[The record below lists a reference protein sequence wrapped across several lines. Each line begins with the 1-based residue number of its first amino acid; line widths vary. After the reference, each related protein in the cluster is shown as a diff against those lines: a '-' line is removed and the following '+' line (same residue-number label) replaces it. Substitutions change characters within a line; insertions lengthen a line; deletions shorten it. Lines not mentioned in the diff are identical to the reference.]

1 MITKMKEK
9 LISATGSASGIASVL
24 GSWQVCHNICLGII
38 ASLSV
43 VGITLVGMPLEFF
56 TKIAI
61 PAWSIAI
68 LFFAIALGLYIKKKC
83 ISKNLLLLNSGLL
96 IAGIPFQQVQQFSS
110 FFLTVGG
117 TIAVVSLMGFVR
129 EKGWEK
135 IKHWAKPVMLYGGI
149 GILIGAAI
157 IAIVMAGNDTPS
169 QPTPLN
175 NPQQASTSSFNSI
188 ITGTTDD
195 GDVAIELHPI
205 EITENKLI
213 FEISVNTHS
222 VDLSQFDLKKII
234 TLDYNG
240 KTTRPV
246 SAPQLGGH
254 HVFDSLIFTVDET
267 PSSFTV
273 TIESVPKIEKRVF
286 EW

>member
-1 MITKMKEK
+1 MKEK
-9 LISATGSASGIASVL
+9 LINATGSISGIASVL

-61 PAWSIAI
+61 PMWSIAMI
-68 LFFAIALGLYIKKKC
+68 FFLVALTLHIKKKC
-83 ISKNLLLLNSGLL
+83 ISQNMLVLNVGLL
-96 IAGIPFQQVQQFSS
+96 VAGTPFLQAPPWPSL
-110 FFLTVGG
+110 FLTVGG
-117 TIAVVSLMGFVR
+117 TIAAISIFGFVR

-157 IAIVMAGNDTPS
+157 IAIIMAGNDAPL
-169 QPTPLN
+169 QPTQLN
-175 NPQQASTSSFNSI
+175 NPPQVSTSSFNSI
-188 ITGTTDD
+188 TIGTTDD
-195 GDVAIELHPI
+195 GDVAIELHPV

-222 VDLSQFDLKKII
+222 VDLSQFDLTKLATLHYNNKKIKP
-234 TLDYNG
+234 T
-240 KTTRPV
+240 K
-246 SAPQLGGH
+246 APQLGGH
-254 HVFDSLIFTVDET
+254 HVFDSLVFMIDEK
-267 PSSFTV
+267 PGLFTV
-273 TIESVPKIEKRVF
+273 TIEGIPQEEKRIYQ
-286 EW
+286 W